1 MPATHEP
8 EKPPLRASCAR
19 LDKLKRDLQNSAS
32 CPLKK
37 PNKNCRK
44 CSERE
49 PLPNRIL
56 FAKQNLLRKRPP
68 LNSLLQ
74 NLTQSFES
82 ILQGQLFPI
91 LREELG
97 LLSERHQQ
105 FARVLS
111 LLQMDGHV
119 SKRRG
124 RGRPASDRA
133 MMARAFVA
141 KAVFNFPLTRNLLD
155 RLRADP
161 VLRRMCGFETVARIP
176 AEWTFSR
183 AFAEFAKSQFPQRV
197 HAALIE
203 RTQAERLV
211 CHISRDSTAIE
222 AREKVQPKAAE
233 SKPVRKSRSKKK
245 VTDSKKMTRLQR
257 QASGTMTVEQML
269 AELPCGCD
277 VGTKTNSKGRKS
289 SWVGY
294 KFHGDVADGHILI
307 SCALT
312 AASVNDTQVAI
323 PLAEMTARKVK
334 SLYDLMDMGYVS
346 SEIREHSVGLGHV
359 PLIPRRKNEAPEPM
373 EPHQQVRFRERTSVE
388 RVFSRLK
395 DEFGGRYVRVRGAAK
410 VMAHLMFGVLA
421 MTADQIIR
429 WITPPETESVPNT
442 Q

>member
-1 MPATHEP
+1 V
-8 EKPPLRASCAR
+8 
-19 LDKLKRDLQNSAS
+19 DKLKRDLQNSAS